1 MSRRAARLRR
11 LEQLI
16 KGDDDRPMYVEVNGD
31 DGDGDQVIGPVKGYI
46 AVEGFHGPSDWPQ
59 APDRGRL

>member
-16 KGDDDRPMYVEVNGD
+16 RGRDVGPMYIEVNGGD
-31 DGDGDQVIGPVKGYI
+31 VDGDRVTGPVKGYI
-46 AVEGFHGPSDWPQ
+46 AVEGFHGPGDWPE